1 MNMASMNGGA
11 GGAHGGAGG
20 QVLTMNRDGSY
31 HNSAI
36 IPNFNHNQV
45 SCTLILFDAS
55 FKAPIPCQ
63 IDITFV

>member
-1 MNMASMNGGA
+1 MMNMASMNGGA

-45 SCTLILFDAS
+45 SCTLILLMLVL
-55 FKAPIPCQ
+55 KHQ
-63 IDITFV
+63 LNVK